1 MKYYV
6 TIKVS
11 GEYIMEVDSNSFEE
25 AKRTAENNFNSVD
38 FNQIECVDM
47 EATSA
52 ESENGNSEYF
62 D

>member
-11 GEYIMEVDSNSFEE
+11 GEYIMEVDGNSFEE
-25 AKRTAENNFNSVD
+25 ARQTAENNLNSVD

-52 ESENGNSEYF
+52 ENENGNSEYF